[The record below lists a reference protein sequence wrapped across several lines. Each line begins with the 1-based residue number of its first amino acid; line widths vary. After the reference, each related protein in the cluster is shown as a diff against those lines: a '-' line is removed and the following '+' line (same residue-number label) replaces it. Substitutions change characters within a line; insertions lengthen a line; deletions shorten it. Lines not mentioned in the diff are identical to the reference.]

1 MKTKTRFALHA
12 FLKCR
17 TSFKNFNTIIGFLF
31 VFFSTNV
38 LSATVQQIKLIQHAA
53 EQHVLNSVHAPNG
66 GKVNAVAA
74 DIDRR
79 VYATQCPRPLHT
91 SSSSHNGSASH
102 ITVLVECAAD
112 NWKLYVPV
120 KLTLRVPMVTAAT
133 SLARGQIITSQN
145 ISISMEDM
153 LRFRRQ
159 GFTVPDMLFG
169 AKLKRSL
176 QIGDVITQNDV
187 CIICRNDTVI
197 IHAGS
202 GGMSITTKG
211 TALSDGILG
220 EQIKVKNNK
229 SNRIIDAKVSGVGK
243 VLVQF

>member
-12 FLKCR
+12 SLKCR
-17 TSFKNFNTIIGFLF
+17 TSYRTFNTTIGFLLL
-31 VFFSTNV
+31 FFSTNV

-53 EQHVLNSVHAPNG
+53 EQHILHTIQAPAG
-66 GKVNAVAA
+66 GKINAVAA

-79 VYATQCPRPLHT
+79 VYATQCPNPLET

-102 ITVLVECAAD
+102 ITVLVKCQAD

-120 KLTLRVPMVTAAT
+120 KLTLTIPMVTAAT
-133 SLARGQIITSQN
+133 QLGRGQIITSQN
-145 ISISMEDM
+145 TSISMEDM

-159 GFTVPDMLFG
+159 GFSNPDMLLG

-176 QIGDVITQNDV
+176 QVGDVITQNDV

-197 IHAGS
+197 IHAGF

>member
-1 MKTKTRFALHA
+1 MKTKPHFALHA
-12 FLKCR
+12 SLKCR
-17 TSFKNFNTIIGFLF
+17 TSYKTFNTFIGFLLL
-31 VFFSTNV
+31 FFSTNV
-38 LSATVQQIKLIQHAA
+38 LSATVQQIKSIQHAA
-53 EQHVLNSVHAPNG
+53 EQHVLNTVDAPRG
-66 GKVNAVAA
+66 GKVSAVAA

-79 VYATQCPRPLHT
+79 VYATQCPQPLQT

-159 GFTVPDMLFG
+159 SFSVPDMLFG
-169 AKLKRSL
+169 AKVKRSL
-176 QIGDVITQNDV
+176 QVGDVITQNDV